1 VVGSSWS
8 GVVEVV
14 VYLGVLFVLASGVIG
29 LIARTQQPDAIAK
42 RQLAGPL
49 FRVTAGLTVLVLL
62 VFAR

>member
-1 VVGSSWS
+1 
-8 GVVEVV
+8 V